1 MRGTIRIPVGGWK
14 DSLFDFCRYGPAH
27 PSLVCAVFC
36 PLVSLG
42 QVYTRLGLNWHGQ
55 GQGQGQG
62 DGSGGGDGNGGI
74 MDGNSTGN
82 QNTVNQYSSRAFKIM
97 VAITVIFNIII
108 KMIDPIDHGSWIHVY
123 NILFLLLCGILI
135 GRTRTTIRKRYDIQA
150 TFIQEAMEKGN
161 IDVSH
166 WGTGD
171 GVTSVCGCDVVED
184 YCVSCLCLPCA
195 VSQMNRHTAP
205 YETYEGT
212 CFSSN
217 GLPVH
222 APVMV

>member
-1 MRGTIRIPVGGWK
+1 M
-14 DSLFDFCRYGPAH
+14 
-27 PSLVCAVFC
+27 FC

-55 GQGQGQG
+55 GDIGGI
-62 DGSGGGDGNGGI
+62 GGGDGGDHSGI
-74 MDGNSTGN
+74 MDGNTTTTTTTTGN
-82 QNTVNQYSSRAFKIM
+82 QNTVNPYSSRAFKIM
-97 VAITVIFNIII
+97 VAITVLFNIII
-108 KMIDPIDHGSWIHVY
+108 RMIDPMDHGSWIHVY
-123 NILFLLLCGILI
+123 NILFLLLCCILI

-150 TFIQEAMEKGN
+150 TFIQEVLEKVN
-161 IDVSH
+161 IDIDVSE
-166 WGTGD
+166 WGSGD
-171 GVTSVCGCDVVED
+171 GNGNGITSRVCGCDVVED
-184 YCVSCLCLPCA
+184 YCVSCFCLPCA

>member
-1 MRGTIRIPVGGWK
+1 M
-14 DSLFDFCRYGPAH
+14 FDFCKYGPGH

-42 QVYTRLGLNWHGQ
+42 QVYTRLGLDWHG
-55 GQGQGQG
+55 G
-62 DGSGGGDGNGGI
+62 GGGDGGGDNGGGDGGI
-74 MDGNSTGN
+74 MDGNTTTTTTTTTTTGN
-82 QNTVNQYSSRAFKIM
+82 QNTNTVNPNPYSSRAFKIM
-97 VAITVIFNIII
+97 VAITVLFNIII
-108 KMIDPIDHGSWIHVY
+108 NIIDPIKHGSWIHVY
-123 NILFLLLCGILI
+123 NITFLLLCCILI

-150 TFIQEAMEKGN
+150 TLIQEALEKAN
-161 IDVSH
+161 VDIDLSE
-166 WGTGD
+166 WGSGSGD
-171 GVTSVCGCDVVED
+171 GIMRVCGCDVVED
-184 YCVSCLCLPCA
+184 YCVSCFCLPCA

>member
-1 MRGTIRIPVGGWK
+1 MH
-14 DSLFDFCRYGPAH
+14 S
-27 PSLVCAVFC
+27 SLVCAVFC

-42 QVYTRLGLNWHGQ
+42 QVYTRLGLNWYG
-55 GQGQGQG
+55 GGQG
-62 DGSGGGDGNGGI
+62 DGGIGDGIGMDGIGMNGG
-74 MDGNSTGN
+74 NNASTSTSTGN
-82 QNTVNQYSSRAFKIM
+82 HGTIQHPYSSRAFKTM
-97 VAITVIFNIII
+97 VAITILFNIII
-108 KMIDPIDHGSWIHVY
+108 RMIDPISHGSWIHVY
-123 NILFLLLCGILI
+123 NVLFLLLCAILI

-171 GVTSVCGCDVVED
+171 GVGNGDGGNTGIVCGCDVVED

-217 GLPVH
+217 GLPDH